1 MDNNDLV
8 SIGIPFY
15 NAQEYLSDAIK
26 SVVNQTYK
34 NWELILIDDGSSDN
48 SLNIANSFLS
58 DSRIRVISD
67 GKNKGLSARLNELT
81 HYSSGK
87 YYARMDADDIMH
99 VERIGMQVKY
109 LNEYEDVDV
118 VGANYYVIDNR
129 NNVLGVRK
137 ENSKPYSSKNIL
149 TKGGFAHPTIMGKRA
164 WFVENPY
171 CVDAHRMEDIELWMR
186 TVAKSNFVNLDHELL
201 FYRSIGLPTF
211 KKYVSSNWGIFKAL
225 FKPKTY
231 HLAAIDALY
240 FQLRCLL
247 KIMVYSLYSM
257 VGKVDKL
264 LIKRFDDVPE
274 YEREKVIDSLMLS
287 IK

>member
-1 MDNNDLV
+1 MDNEDLV

-48 SLNIANSFLS
+48 SMNIANSFLS
-58 DSRIRVISD
+58 DKRIRVLSD
-67 GKNKGLSARLNELT
+67 GKNKGLSTRLNELA

-87 YYARMDADDIMH
+87 YYARMDADDIMR
-99 VERIGMQVKY
+99 VDRIGMQVKY
-109 LNEYEDVDV
+109 LNEHEDVDV
-118 VGANYYVIDNR
+118 VGSNYYVIDNT
-129 NNVLGVRK
+129 NNVLGVKK
-137 ENSKPYSSKNIL
+137 ENSKPCSSKNIL
-149 TKGGFAHPTIMGKRA
+149 TKGGFAHPTIMGKRT
-164 WFVENPY
+164 WFVDNPY
-171 CVDAHRMEDIELWMR
+171 CVKAHRMEDVELWMR
-186 TVAKSNFVNLDHELL
+186 TVSESNFVNINQELL

-211 KKYVSSNWGIFKAL
+211 KKYVSSNWGVFKVL

-231 HLAAIDALY
+231 HLATIDALQ

-247 KIMVYSLYSM
+247 KIMVYSLFSM
-257 VGKVDKL
+257 AGKVDKL
-264 LIKRFDDVPE
+264 LVKRYHELPDNK
-274 YEREKVIDSLMLS
+274 REEVMESLRSS